1 MSFSGFQPSILPLL
15 YEQHHNYTVELAKTH
30 QALSKL
36 YKKLAK
42 VERTLAE
49 REERELSRSDKKKRQ
64 YTRAL
69 SKRAVANLE
78 SKQASLHDA
87 LRQCNDLI
95 ASFEQGT
102 YYNSPMTPW
111 TSQLPP
117 SPFLFTPYSPVSTS
131 PFAGSLH
138 HSSNAGRASETQPQY
153 WDLSM
158 LRERRQSSP
167 YSASADSGFYEFP
180 IHGVD
185 MNETFDDTNH
195 VYAHEVMSPMFNG
208 IPAESSAM
216 AARQS
221 KRSSSS
227 EGDTVA
233 DLQSPLSP
241 AKVGAEKSPNQ
252 HKRCYSANAIHL
264 NDSHAAPPSEKRRTS
279 VGPAPERRSDADDLA

>member
-1 MSFSGFQPSILPLL
+1 MLPLL
-15 YEQHHNYTVELAKTH
+15 YEQHHNYTVELGKTH

-78 SKQASLHDA
+78 SKQASLHDH

-95 ASFEQGT
+95 ASVEQGT
-102 YYNSPMTPW
+102 YYNSPMGPY

-131 PFAGSLH
+131 PWTGSLH
-138 HSSNAGRASETQPQY
+138 NSSNAGSGPETQPQY

-167 YSASADSGFYEFP
+167 YGSSADSGFYETP

-185 MNETFDDTNH
+185 VNETFDDTNH
-195 VYAHEVMSPMFNG
+195 VYAHEFMSPMFNG

-216 AARQS
+216 AARRTEWS
-221 KRSSSS
+221 PAS
-227 EGDTVA
+227 EEDTVA

-241 AKVGAEKSPNQ
+241 AKVGAEKSPRQ
-252 HKRCYSANAIHL
+252 HKRCYSDNTIQL
-264 NDSHAAPPSEKRRTS
+264 DDSHLAAPSEKRRTS
-279 VGPAPERRSDADDLA
+279 VGPAPERRSDADNGLKG

>member
-1 MSFSGFQPSILPLL
+1 MLPLL
-15 YEQHHNYTVELAKTH
+15 YQQHHHYTVELGETH

-69 SKRAVANLE
+69 SKRAVTNLE
-78 SKQASLHDA
+78 SKQASLHDH

-102 YYNSPMTPW
+102 YYNSPITPW
-111 TSQLPP
+111 TSQMPP
-117 SPFLFTPYSPVSTS
+117 SPFLFTPYSPISTMSPWPVSL
-131 PFAGSLH
+131 PN
-138 HSSNAGRASETQPQY
+138 SSNAGRSSETQPQY

-167 YSASADSGFYEFP
+167 RGSSADSGFYESP
-180 IHGVD
+180 IYGVD
-185 MNETFDDTNH
+185 VNETFDDTNH
-195 VYAHEVMSPMFNG
+195 VYAHEFMSPMFNG

-216 AARQS
+216 AAR
-221 KRSSSS
+221 RSQRSPAS
-227 EGDTVA
+227 EEDTVA
-233 DLQSPLSP
+233 ELQVLSP
-241 AKVGAEKSPNQ
+241 TKVGAEKSPNQ
-252 HKRCYSANAIHL
+252 HKRCYSANAIQLIESHL
-264 NDSHAAPPSEKRRTS
+264 AAPSEKRRTS
-279 VGPAPERRSDADDLA
+279 VGPAPERRI